1 MKLFGMLDSPYV
13 RRVAISLQLLGL
25 RFEHQSLSVFRGFD
39 AFRRINPVVKAPTL
53 VCDDGEVLMDS
64 TLMLDL
70 AEALARPRTLM
81 PAALPQR
88 QHALRLLGLALAACE
103 KSVQIVYEHGVR
115 PPEKLHEPWVTRV
128 TGQMLAAFDELEQEL
143 AREPL
148 DASTEGITQ
157 AGVTAAVTWFFVQM
171 PAARAGAGLALP
183 ATGRLLGARRGPAGL
198 RRGTARRR
206 HRAAR
211 PGRGEGRAG
220 AVHPA
225 RLRRRD
231 ALLLRRRRR
240 ALHQLPR
247 RRPGRAGGAAQP
259 ASRRQGGQRAG
270 AAARQHR
277 DGQRGV
283 SGLPRDERR
292 VLPLRGRC
300 AGHDALMRW
309 PMAPRWRWRSATCP
323 TATARAACAMR
334 TAISGGSRSAS
345 CTPPTRHE

>member
-64 TLMLDL
+64 TLMLEL

-157 AGVTAAVTWFFVQM
+157 AGVTAAVTWFFVQCLLPGQV
-171 PAARAGAGLALP
+171 PASRCPLLADFSARAEALP
-183 ATGRLLGARRGPAGL
+183 AF
-198 RRGTARRR
+198 
-206 HRAAR
+206 AAA
-211 PGRGEGRAG
+211 PHGEGTVQPDPAAAKAAPALYIPPGFG
-220 AVHPA
+220 AVTPYFFVDDAERFINFLVDGLGGQEVLRSLRADGKVANVQVWLHGSTVMVSEASLAYPA
-225 RLRRRD
+225 MSGAYYLYVAD
-231 ALLLRRRRR
+231 AQATMRS
-240 ALHQLPR
+240 ALAH
-247 RRPGRAGGAAQP
+247 GATLEMEVGDMP
-259 ASRRQGGQRAG
+259 YGDRQGG
-270 AAARQHR
+270 
-277 DGQRGV
+277 V
-283 SGLPRDERR
+283 
-292 VLPLRGRC
+292 
-300 AGHDALMRW
+300 HDAHGNLWWISQRLVH
-309 PMAPRWRWRSATCP
+309 APY
-323 TATARAACAMR
+323 TA
-334 TAISGGSRSAS
+334 
-345 CTPPTRHE
+345 